1 MSDWEY
7 EYTVQV
13 RKRTNQRDESG
24 NLPVDP
30 NWGEWSQWSRIHR
43 DPFRTL
49 AGAAMSCASKNRTWS
64 EYREP
69 RAPIQ
74 ETESRVVWR
83 KVPKTWTPIHE
94 EEV

>member
-7 EYTVQV
+7 EYSVQT
-13 RKRTNQRDESG
+13 RTRQNQRGTDG
-24 NLPVDP
+24 ILPKEP
-30 NWGEWSQWSRIHR
+30 NWGEWSEWRRSHR

-49 AGAAMSCASKNRTWS
+49 AGAAMSCAAKNRTWH

-74 ETESRVVWR
+74 EIEARVVWR
-83 KVPKTWTPIHE
+83 RVPKSWTPIHE